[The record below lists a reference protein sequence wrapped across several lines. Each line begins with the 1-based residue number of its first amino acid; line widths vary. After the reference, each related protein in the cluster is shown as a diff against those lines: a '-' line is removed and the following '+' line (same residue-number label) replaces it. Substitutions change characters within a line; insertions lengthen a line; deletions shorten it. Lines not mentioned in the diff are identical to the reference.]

1 MSLNALVEDVHQRFA
16 KNITIERS
24 LTGGQARAF
33 SASVGSRIVEAVTDR
48 GISCASE
55 VEDSE

>member
-1 MSLNALVEDVHQRFA
+1 MLWPN
-16 KNITIERS
+16 
-24 LTGGQARAF
+24 RAF

>member
-1 MSLNALVEDVHQRFA
+1 MSLSSLAEDEHERFVT
-16 KNITIERS
+16 NITRERS
-24 LTGGQARAF
+24 LTGGQARAL